1 MRVCLSSPWWTT
13 RALKSLYA
21 NRWLPPHVTMLCI
34 VELSCVEVSSYAC
47 MFELSLVV
55 DTCVEVSLCKQVIH
69 LTILCIVR
77 WSLLVCICV
86 WALPGGLHV
95 RWSLH
100 ANVIHLTILFIV
112 RWSLHAN
119 RWYTWQISLSCV
131 EVSSYACVFE
141 LSLVVYTCV
150 EVTPYPRR
158 GISAGSFSLI
168 MMKSVF
174 SCE

>member
-100 ANVIHLTILFIV
+100 ANM
-112 RWSLHAN
+112 
-119 RWYTWQISLSCV
+119 WYTWQFSLSCI
-131 EVSSYACVFE
+131 EVSSYSCVFE